1 MDTIKIPR
9 TSQKRVVIIGGGF
22 AGLALAD
29 KLCGDHFQVV
39 LVDRHNYHQF
49 QPLLYQVASA
59 GLEPSSISFPFRKNF
74 SKKRNFYFRM
84 AVVTRIVSDQNYIET
99 PIGTLSYDYL
109 VIRDRDIEARPQ
121 AGILPSKF
129 RNGDAHM
136 VGASLST
143 KI

>member
-84 AVVTRIVSDQNYIET
+84 AAVTRIVSDQNYIET
-99 PIGTLSYDYL
+99 PIGTWSLQRALPPTSL
-109 VIRDRDIEARPQ
+109 VTKTFARQPC
-121 AGILPSKF
+121 P
-129 RNGDAHM
+129 
-136 VGASLST
+136 
-143 KI
+143 

>member
-84 AVVTRIVSDQNYIET
+84 AAVTRIVSDQNYIET

-109 VIRDRDIEARPQ
+109 VIA
-121 AGILPSKF
+121 AGTTTNF
-129 RNGDAHM
+129 FGNE
-136 VGASLST
+136 V
-143 KI
+143 